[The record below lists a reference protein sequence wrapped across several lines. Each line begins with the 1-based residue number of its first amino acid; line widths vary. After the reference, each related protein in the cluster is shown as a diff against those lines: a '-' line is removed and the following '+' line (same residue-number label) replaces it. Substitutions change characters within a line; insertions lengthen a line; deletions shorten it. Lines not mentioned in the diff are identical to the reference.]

1 MPIVQMPDGVNVE
14 FPDDMPRE
22 QIRDMIASKFPD
34 FAAQQSAPG
43 NVANPSPE
51 FQQSMA
57 NASQAS
63 QMFAGAVPPREQER
77 VQSSIVEPLM
87 QGATFGWAD
96 ELRGLAWGAGDALQ
110 GKDFGQGYERGV
122 ESARSSL
129 EREREVNPWGSMA
142 AEFAGAIPTG
152 VGLGG
157 QIVGR
162 GASLGARALGGL
174 GVGAAQG
181 AAYGAGASDGD
192 LQDRVAGGIFGG
204 AVGGVLGAAAPAV
217 GALARRVVTPAP
229 SSDAQRAAARMM
241 AGEGVTLTAGQR
253 TGNKGMQY
261 LESELGRGAAENLM
275 EQQAEEFTGA
285 VLRRLGVEANRATP
299 EVVEGAYRQ
308 IGQQFDNLAQLTN
321 TPFDE
326 TLQNNLLG
334 VVVDYVDNAGTPARV
349 VENQANRIAQ
359 LAQQNGGRLTGAA
372 YQEMRST
379 LGRLAKRAE
388 PTTQAALRDL
398 QEALDDAVER
408 YLDGQTLQA
417 WRDVRRS
424 YQNYL
429 VVEKAVTA
437 AGEKAAAGLITPAQ
451 LRTAAVNQNRRAFA
465 FGSSDYA
472 NLARAGIQT
481 MTPLPQSGTAPRL
494 AAQTMGSLPA
504 ILGAAAGSPAGI
516 PGAIAGGIAGAAI
529 PRAAGAAMLSPL
541 GRRVLSNQVAAGP
554 QAGFVER
561 AIRSSGPVIA
571 GEAGERSPLRIVV
584 NGAGSYR

>member
-1 MPIVQMPDGVNVE
+1 MATLDQLAEGIRRAHAAGNAEHVKVLGQAYRQMQAE
-14 FPDDMPRE
+14 
-22 QIRDMIASKFPD
+22 
-34 FAAQQSAPG
+34 QQSVPG

-51 FQQSMA
+51 FQDSMA

-63 QMFAGAVPPREQER
+63 QMFAGAVPPREQEQ
-77 VQSSIVEPLM
+77 VQSSIVDPLM

-129 EREREVNPWGSMA
+129 NREREVNPWGAVA
-142 AEFAGAIPTG
+142 AEIAGAIPTG
-152 VGLGG
+152 IGLGG

-162 GASLGARALGGL
+162 GATLGARALTGG
-174 GVGAAQG
+174 GVGLAQG
-181 AAYGAGASDGD
+181 AAYGAGSADD
-192 LQDRVAGGIFGG
+192 DNRLGG
-204 AVGGVLGAAAPAV
+204 ALVGGGLGAVMGAAAPAV
-217 GALARRVVTPAP
+217 GALARRAITPAP

-285 VLRRLGVEANRATP
+285 VLRRIGVEANRATP

-379 LGRLAKRAE
+379 LGRLSKRAE

-408 YLDGQTLQA
+408 NLDGQTLQA
-417 WRDVRRS
+417 WRDARRA

-429 VVEKAVTA
+429 VVEKAVTS
-437 AGEKAAAGLITPAQ
+437 AGEKAASGLITPAQ

-561 AIRSSGPVIA
+561 AIRSTGPVIA